1 MNDFVTF
8 LQLFAIFL
16 VSSGAAITAVLYP
29 HHPLDWN
36 LFSKAFVFRG
46 LLALFSSEMADF
58 KNQDQPCS
66 INATDK
72 IDRKY
77 SCFRLSHGRSFKCEY
92 RKKERKNFF
101 R

>member
-1 MNDFVTF
+1 MDDFVTF

-16 VSSGAAITAVLYP
+16 ISSGAAITAVLYP

-46 LLALFSSEMADF
+46 LMALFSSEMTDL
-58 KNQDQPCS
+58 KKQNRPCS

-72 IDRKY
+72 ADREY
-77 SCFRLSHGRSFKCEY
+77 SCFRLSYGSSFKCE
-92 RKKERKNFF
+92 
-101 R
+101 